1 MEGIINDL
9 KDANEK
15 LTKEVEQT
23 RGNQQSSE

>member
-15 LTKEVEQT
+15 LAKEVEQT
-23 RGNQQSSE
+23 RGQQQSSE